1 MVLVLTDDDVV
12 HVHDDARGVSVACA
26 CDHDVRDACG
36 DGHDDAREAHDRGD
50 RDDGLVQQ
58 MRYTDG
64 ANVANANVDNGGD
77 DRGGAHD
84 GRGDHDG
91 DVRGGVRDDVRDVHG
106 DDAHDADAL
115 PQDAF
120 LLFLT

>member
-1 MVLVLTDDDVV
+1 MLVLTDDDVV

-77 DRGGAHD
+77 DHD
-84 GRGDHDG
+84 DVHDDDVRDGDDHDG
-91 DVRGGVRDDVRDVHG
+91 DDRDG
-106 DDAHDADAL
+106 DDRDADVPL
-115 PQDAF
+115 LVAF
-120 LLFLT
+120 DLFLT